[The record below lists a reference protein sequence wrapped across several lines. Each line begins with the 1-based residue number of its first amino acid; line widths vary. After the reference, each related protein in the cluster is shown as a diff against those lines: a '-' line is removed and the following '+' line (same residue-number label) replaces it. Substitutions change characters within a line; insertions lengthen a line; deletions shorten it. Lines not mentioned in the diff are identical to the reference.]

1 MNNLIRVRA
10 TWDYDPQKVFPNE
23 LHLWSNCP
31 ECNNE
36 VDLLKYFCYYI
47 PNIPKNLIGN
57 GMEITV
63 RCPEC
68 EFMFKIVSISYN
80 RNM

>member
-1 MNNLIRVRA
+1 MSDLIRVKA
-10 TWDYDPQKVFPNE
+10 IWDYDPKKVFPKE
-23 LHLWSNCP
+23 LHLWSTCP
-31 ECNNE
+31 DCKEI
-36 VDLLKYFCYYI
+36 VDMLRYFCYYI
-47 PNIPKNLIGN
+47 PNIPKNIVGN

-68 EFMFKIVSISYN
+68 EFMFMIVSMSYD